1 MLIRKLE
8 REREK
13 KSKREIKKLKK
24 LEKNMNLVPIRHSG
38 NVDWVGLTQHSFKW
52 MVWTEGSVAVALS

>member
-1 MLIRKLE
+1 
-8 REREK
+8 
-13 KSKREIKKLKK
+13 
-24 LEKNMNLVPIRHSG
+24 MNLVPIRHSG